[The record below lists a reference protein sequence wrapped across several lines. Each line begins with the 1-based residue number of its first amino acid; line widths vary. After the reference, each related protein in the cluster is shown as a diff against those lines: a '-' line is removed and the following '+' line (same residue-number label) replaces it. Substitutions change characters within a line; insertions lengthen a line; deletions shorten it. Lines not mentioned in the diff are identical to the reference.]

1 MPLVILQ
8 PCGNADAR
16 EHYKD
21 TIENSVKFEDVENLL
36 TEEEKLRLKE
46 IYPDGDMTI
55 WGVTPGTNGQNAK
68 RWERMN
74 EGDVTLLAQKGNIF
88 ASAVT
93 TFKTHNKPLAAHLW
107 NYDGKGQTW
116 EYVYFLDEVKSHRI
130 PYIEM
135 NRIVGYKDN
144 FVIQGFQVLDEEKS
158 DALMNAFDLES
169 EVYFPSIKIED
180 VYSEIQDQD
189 SLDTTSKGTG
199 RKEQRKLQEIR
210 GSEMPANLLVAAH
223 IKKRSECSLDEKKDL
238 NYIATAMCVLG
249 CDSLFEKG
257 YIGVKQGKVVAIK
270 TPTTNG
276 AKSHIDMLVDEEC
289 RDWNASNEKYYDWH
303 FDKHSK

>member
-1 MPLVILQ
+1 
-8 PCGNADAR
+8 
-16 EHYKD
+16 
-21 TIENSVKFEDVENLL
+21 
-36 TEEEKLRLKE
+36 
-46 IYPDGDMTI
+46 
-55 WGVTPGTNGQNAK
+55 
-68 RWERMN
+68 MN

-158 DALMNAFDLES
+158 DALINAFDLES

-189 SLDTTSKGTG
+189 SLDTTSKGRG
-199 RKEQRKLQEIR
+199 RKEQRKLQEIHVKKKKPR
-210 GSEMPANLLVAAH
+210 LCSICGSEMPANLLVAAH
-223 IKKRSECSLDEKKDL
+223 IKKRSKCTLDEKKDL
-238 NYIATAMCVLG
+238 PNVATPMCVLG
-249 CDSLFEKG
+249 CDALFEKG
-257 YIGVKQGKVVAIK
+257 YIGVNEGKVASIK
-270 TPTTNG
+270 SPQTNH
-276 AKSHIDMLVDEEC
+276 AKSHVSMLEGESC
-289 RDWNASNEKYYDWH
+289 RDWTEENKKYYEWH
-303 FDKHSK
+303 WNHHSG